1 MISCRVRHVNY
12 KIVQIE
18 HVQRHPIP
26 KTYNLYMHAF
36 FKQIK
41 HLLRNVFDL
50 KRVKM
55 GFSADKT
62 IPLNQ
67 FILEVF
73 RILGCDPVRRGV
85 FVVMFDGPALLFAGI
100 ICVD

>member
-1 MISCRVRHVNY
+1 
-12 KIVQIE
+12 
-18 HVQRHPIP
+18 
-26 KTYNLYMHAF
+26 MHAF

-73 RILGCDPVRRGV
+73 RILGCEPVRRGV
-85 FVVMFDGPALLFAGI
+85 FVVMFDGPALLFAGM